1 MRKLLSIL
9 LSGVMALLFC
19 IVPVQAQERQETSS
33 VTIRQTIEING
44 NYPEQLDRTVK
55 YILTAENNAPLP
67 NTLSTISI
75 TGSDSALLTF
85 SVNEEAENAVILT
98 EPQDDPYIYTIT
110 AQSVDDENFSID
122 TKSYQIEVL
131 VQQTPDGQRY
141 LQVVCIDL
149 TTGKK
154 VDTISFT
161 HTYEGVVPEE
171 KEETDPPKKNENT
184 PTSYVQQIKKDVKT
198 GQAYYLTLFVM
209 VFLFSA
215 AALWIMPKTSRKKNH

>member
-98 EPQDDPYIYTIT
+98 EPQDDPYLYHYG
-110 AQSVDDENFSID
+110 SI
-122 TKSYQIEVL
+122 
-131 VQQTPDGQRY
+131 G
-141 LQVVCIDL
+141 
-149 TTGKK
+149 
-154 VDTISFT
+154 
-161 HTYEGVVPEE
+161 
-171 KEETDPPKKNENT
+171 
-184 PTSYVQQIKKDVKT
+184 
-198 GQAYYLTLFVM
+198 
-209 VFLFSA
+209 
-215 AALWIMPKTSRKKNH
+215 

>member
-1 MRKLLSIL
+1 MI
-9 LSGVMALLFC
+9 
-19 IVPVQAQERQETSS
+19 P
-33 VTIRQTIEING
+33 
-44 NYPEQLDRTVK
+44 
-55 YILTAENNAPLP
+55 
-67 NTLSTISI
+67 
-75 TGSDSALLTF
+75 
-85 SVNEEAENAVILT
+85 
-98 EPQDDPYIYTIT
+98 IYTIT